1 MNHYISGG
9 KGTYTVTGRAA
20 TFPRTYQLTA
30 VKGTFTVTGTA
41 ARLGRFVAA
50 ATGTYAITGIAAGLK
65 ATRLLTAAA
74 GSFALSGKDAGIGPS
89 AVGRVTI
96 GALSIDRNLAA
107 QPFGYDETNTRQ
119 GLTARKWQVSG
130 LLTKAQWQS
139 LVSVYEAWRD
149 ARIDDPDS
157 VVAQDV
163 GTTINLTANT
173 NGQSWTSVPCWFSTA
188 PSADQVGPYLQ
199 ASCELVDANQ
209 ALAVALR
216 SQELGNED
224 RPALGTFTLGGVVL
238 TLLDPPETYQDTPQ
252 MALTATGR
260 SYITGPL
267 TATKV
272 YQVRGTTNATGW
284 AGIQTWFEAAVQAR
298 PGAGQ
303 LFPISAPSA
312 SAANRIEGGLKVI
325 EYTVTCSVAEAR

>member
-9 KGTYTVTGRAA
+9 KGTFTVTGQAA
-20 TFPRTYQLTA
+20 TFPRNRQLTA
-30 VKGTFTVTGTA
+30 AKGTFTVTGNA
-41 ARLGRFVAA
+41 ARLGRFIAA
-50 ATGTYAITGIAAGLK
+50 AAGTYALTGIAAGLR
-65 ATRLLTAAA
+65 ATRRLTASPGSLALTGIAA
-74 GSFALSGKDAGIGPS
+74 SIGPS

-96 GALSIDRNLAA
+96 GTLSIDRNLAA

-130 LLTKAQWQS
+130 LLTKTQWQA

-163 GTTINLTANT
+163 GTTINLTAST
-173 NGQSWTSVPCWFSTA
+173 NGQSWISVPCWFSTA
-188 PSADQVGPYLQ
+188 PSAEQVGIYLQ

-216 SQELGNED
+216 SQEIGNDD

-238 TLLDPPETYQDTPQ
+238 TLLKPPETYQDVPQ
-252 MALTATGR
+252 LALTTTGR
-260 SYITGPL
+260 SYISGPL
-267 TATKV
+267 AATKV
-272 YQVRGTTNATGW
+272 YQVEGTTNAPGW

-298 PGAGQ
+298 PSTGD

-325 EYTVTCSVAEAR
+325 EYTVSVSVAESR

>member
-9 KGTYTVTGRAA
+9 KGTFTVTGLAA
-20 TFPRTYQLTA
+20 TFPRNRQLTA
-30 VKGTFTVTGTA
+30 VKGTYAVTGKD
-41 ARLGRFVAA
+41 ARLGRFIAA
-50 ATGTYAITGIAAGLK
+50 STGAYALTGIAAGLK
-65 ATRLLTAAA
+65 ATRLLSAAA
-74 GSFALSGKDAGIGPS
+74 GTLSVSGKAAALGPS
-89 AVGRVTI
+89 ALGRVTI
-96 GALSIDRNLAA
+96 GTLSIDRNLTA

-130 LLTKAQWQS
+130 LLTKAQWQA

-163 GTTINLTANT
+163 GTTINLTAST

-188 PSADQVGPYLQ
+188 PSAEQVGIYLQ

-216 SQELGNED
+216 SQELGNDD
-224 RPALGTFTLGGVVL
+224 RPALGTFTLGTVVL
-238 TLLDPPETYQDTPQ
+238 TLLKPPETYQDTPQ
-252 MALTATGR
+252 MALTTTGR

-267 TATKV
+267 AATKV
-272 YQVRGTTNATGW
+272 YQVEGITNATGW

-298 PGAGQ
+298 PSAGD

-312 SAANRIEGGLKVI
+312 SAANRIEGGLKVV
-325 EYTVTCSVAEAR
+325 EYTVSVSVAEAR